1 MCLWTLE
8 LQGDRNMARN
18 KARWWQHSQKVTPH
32 LQACFCLTAPLRNIV
47 PPFYFIS
54 FTNGKKKKK
63 ICPPWIIDEWLTSGC
78 CWWWWH
84 MWCHFWYRGPALSF
98 HQMKTD
104 FWHCGTPISK
114 HQSLQ
119 TPPHTHTSQFN
130 WRNTVLLEPRH
141 VSCALLETF
150 LSTFFRFLS
159 ICCVKSVFLFG
170 LGLKLSVFFFI
181 DFFH

>member
-63 ICPPWIIDEWLTSGC
+63 KYLCAMNHWWMAHIRLLLVVVTHVVPFLVPGPRTFISSNEDRFLTL
-78 CWWWWH
+78 WH
-84 MWCHFWYRGPALSF
+84 SHF
-98 HQMKTD
+98 K
-104 FWHCGTPISK
+104 TPITSD
-114 HQSLQ
+114 
-119 TPPHTHTSQFN
+119 PPHTHTSQFN

-150 LSTFFRFLS
+150 LSTFF
-159 ICCVKSVFLFG
+159 
-170 LGLKLSVFFFI
+170 
-181 DFFH
+181 